1 MEHKENT
8 GKIFKNNFKEKESQ
22 PDYKGTALIDG
33 QYKEVALWINTSKK
47 NIKYFSAQFQN
58 STKDVEQGGIK
69 EDLNIKKQQ
78 INNDLPF

>member
-33 QYKEVALWINTSKK
+33 QYKEIALWINTSK
-47 NIKYFSAQFQN
+47 NNVKYFSAQFQD

-69 EDLNIKKQQ
+69 EDQRIKKAQK
-78 INNDLPF
+78 NDDIPF